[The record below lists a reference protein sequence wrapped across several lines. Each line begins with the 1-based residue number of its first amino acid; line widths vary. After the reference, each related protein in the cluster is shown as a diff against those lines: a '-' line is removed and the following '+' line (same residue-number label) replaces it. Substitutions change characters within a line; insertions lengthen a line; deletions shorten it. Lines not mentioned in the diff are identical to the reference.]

1 MRRRWTLWL
10 PIVSVKRPEEF
21 EPGQRFEGFKGGRK
35 TRDVTDLSTRNV
47 SAPAPTRGTGPDGTY
62 DRRSLTY
69 SNSFPSPIVRFT
81 IKAMEWTTGKIT
93 ILRRVKQFEDLGEF
107 KGQAFW
113 PATMKVMG
121 IDLQTPDSQL
131 DRIPTEGPVIFVAN
145 HPHGLVDGM
154 ILADL
159 IGRRRDD
166 YRILTRALLTGI
178 DEAAAGYMISVPFPH
193 EADAQ
198 QKMLDMRAAAM
209 EHLKGG
215 GLISL
220 FPSGAVAVSDR
231 MMGQPI
237 EGEWNVFT
245 AKMIRNS
252 GATIVPCFFTGQ
264 NSRAYQIANRISPV
278 IRQGLLIHEVV
289 KSFDK
294 PQAPVIGNPITPDE
308 WAERIGKPRE
318 FMTWLR
324 ERTLSLGDNPDQ

>member
-1 MRRRWTLWL
+1 MNERR
-10 PIVSVKRPEEF
+10 
-21 EPGQRFEGFKGGRK
+21 GH
-35 TRDVTDLSTRNV
+35 VTDLSTRNV
-47 SAPAPTRGTGPDGTY
+47 SAPAPRRAGSDGTY

-69 SNSFPSPIVRFT
+69 ANSFPSPFVRFT
-81 IKAMEWTTGKIT
+81 IKAIEWMTGKIT
-93 ILRRVKQFEDLGEF
+93 IIRRIRQFESLGEF
-107 KGQAFW
+107 QGQAFW
-113 PATMKVMG
+113 PATMRVMG
-121 IDLQTPDSQL
+121 IDLQTPDNQL
-131 DRIPTEGPVIFVAN
+131 DRIPKDGPVIFVAN

-209 EHLKGG
+209 EHLKAG

-278 IRQGLLIHEVV
+278 VRQGLLIHEVV

-294 PQAPVIGNPITPDE
+294 PQAPVIGNPIPPEE

>member
-1 MRRRWTLWL
+1 M
-10 PIVSVKRPEEF
+10 
-21 EPGQRFEGFKGGRK
+21 
-35 TRDVTDLSTRNV
+35 TDLGSRNI
-47 SAPAPTRGTGPDGTY
+47 SAPAPTRTPGPGGTY

-69 SNSFPSPIVRFT
+69 ANSFPNPLVRYT
-81 IKAMEWTTGKIT
+81 IKAIEWMTGKLT
-93 ILRRVKQFEDLGEF
+93 IINRVRKFESLGEF

-121 IDLQTPDSQL
+121 IELQTPATQL
-131 DRIPTEGPVIFVAN
+131 ARIPSEGPVVFVAN

-159 IGRRRDD
+159 IGRQRDD

-178 DEAAAGYMISVPFPH
+178 DEAASGYMISVPFPH
-193 EADAQ
+193 EPDAQ
-198 QKMLDMRAAAM
+198 QKMLDMRAQAM
-209 EHLKGG
+209 THLKEG
-215 GLISL
+215 GLIAL
-220 FPSGAVAVSDR
+220 FPSGAVAASDR
-231 MMGQPI
+231 MWGQPI

-294 PQAPVIGNPITPDE
+294 PQAPIIGNPITPDE
-308 WAERIGKPRE
+308 WQDRIGKPRE
-318 FMTWLR
+318 FMAWLR
-324 ERTLSLGDNPDQ
+324 ERTLALGENPDQ